1 MSEEAASEAAASER
15 RLQRLCEA
23 PALIVPL
30 KQTLERLTL
39 APRIGIAAQPAA
51 NAWKTLSSD
60 GRLTLAPQ
68 IGIAARSAANTRIV
82 LYELLPLNRF

>member
-1 MSEEAASEAAASER
+1 MGSGISESLSERAAWSGVSAAAKASAAEAAVSEEAASEAAASER

-51 NAWKTLSSD
+51 NA
-60 GRLTLAPQ
+60 
-68 IGIAARSAANTRIV
+68 
-82 LYELLPLNRF
+82 